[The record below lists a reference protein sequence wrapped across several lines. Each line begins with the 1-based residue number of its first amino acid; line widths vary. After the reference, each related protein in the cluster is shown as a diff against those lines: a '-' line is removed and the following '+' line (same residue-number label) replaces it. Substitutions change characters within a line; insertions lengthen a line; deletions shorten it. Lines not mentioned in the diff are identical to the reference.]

1 MCLNHERYYPV
12 MRETGDVGQVAG
24 ISGRV
29 GLAILE
35 SAARLVARD
44 GEAASMADVAAAAG
58 VARATVYRYFP
69 NRRALLDDLAQMA
82 IADVDA
88 RFRAARIDEVAPL
101 EAVTRAVRTLVEGRE
116 YTALLIA
123 ARAGREPEGFERH
136 VATPLRAALER
147 AQRAKLIRSD
157 IPSSWLA
164 ETLLGLVGSA
174 FRASPPMGRD
184 DMVATVTSLLLE
196 GALETS
202 AHVP

>member
-1 MCLNHERYYPV
+1 MDEEARAER
-12 MRETGDVGQVAG
+12 QVAG
-24 ISGRV
+24 LAGRV
-29 GLAILE
+29 GAAILE

-44 GEAASMADVAAAAG
+44 GDAASMADVAAAAG

-69 NRRALLDDLAQMA
+69 SRQALLDDLGRMA

-88 RFRAARIDEVAPL
+88 RLRAARIDEVAPL

-116 YTALLIA
+116 YTTLLLA
-123 ARAGREPEGFERH
+123 ARTGREPEGFERH
-136 VATPLRAALER
+136 VGAPLRAAFER
-147 AQRAKLIRSD
+147 AQDARLIRGD

-164 ETLLGLVGSA
+164 EALLGLVASA
-174 FRASPPMGRD
+174 FRASPPMGRE

-196 GALETS
+196 GAIQSS